1 MEVDVVLP
9 GYPSVLD
16 QLRDATEQ
24 ERLSELGFECRLL
37 RNRELLILDCPA
49 LYQRSGSPY
58 QDPGGQDW
66 PDNPLRFGVLAR
78 VAARLPGYEVI
89 HCNDWPT
96 ALAPI
101 FTKVPT
107 LLTIHN
113 LAFQGNFA
121 RAWLERLGI
130 GQESFS
136 TQQLEFHGQMSFLKA
151 GLVNAGALTT
161 VSPTYAREIQTEEY
175 GCGMDGLLRQ
185 RRAAL
190 TGILNGIDTAE
201 WNPATDP
208 HLAAR
213 YDATTIEQK
222 LLNKDALQRR
232 LNLEMDRGIPLI
244 GFVGRLTHQKGVD
257 LIAAAIAELADLPAQ
272 FALLGKGEAHLERAL
287 ATAASRHPGRVAVAT
302 GFDEGLAHLIEAG
315 ADLFL
320 MPSRFEPCGLNQ
332 MYSQRYGTPPVARAT
347 GGLADTILDG
357 ETGFLFERAE
367 TSALTAAVRRAVA
380 AWREPGRW
388 REMQG
393 AAMRRDFS
401 WAAAARRYADL
412 YSRLA
417 TARRI

>member
-1 MEVDVVLP
+1 MEVDVLLP
-9 GYPSVLD
+9 GYPSVLG
-16 QLRDATEQ
+16 QLPDATEQ
-24 ERLSELGFECRLL
+24 ERFSELGLDCRLL
-37 RNRELLILDCPA
+37 RSGALLIMDCPA

-66 PDNPLRFGVLAR
+66 PDNPLRFGVLSR

-96 ALAPI
+96 ALTPV
-101 FTKVPT
+101 FTRVPT

-113 LAFQGNFA
+113 LAFQGNFP
-121 RAWLERLGI
+121 RAWLDRLGI

-136 TQQLEFHGQMSFLKA
+136 MEQLEFHGQMSFLKG

-185 RRAAL
+185 RRGAL
-190 TGILNGIDTAE
+190 TGILNGIDTAQ
-201 WNPATDP
+201 WNPAADA
-208 HLAAR
+208 HLAST
-213 YDATTIEQK
+213 YDASSLEK
-222 LLNKDALQRR
+222 KALNKKALQQR
-232 LNLEMDRGIPLI
+232 LNLEPDSGSPLI

-257 LIAAAIAELADLPAQ
+257 LIAAAIAELAALPAQ
-272 FALLGKGEAHLERAL
+272 FALLGKGEARLESAL
-287 ATAASRHPGRVAVAT
+287 ATAASRHPGRVAMAT
-302 GFDEGLAHLIEAG
+302 AFDEGLAHQIEAG

-332 MYSQRYGTPPVARAT
+332 MYSQRYGTPPIARAT

-388 REMQG
+388 REIQG

-417 TARRI
+417 TARP